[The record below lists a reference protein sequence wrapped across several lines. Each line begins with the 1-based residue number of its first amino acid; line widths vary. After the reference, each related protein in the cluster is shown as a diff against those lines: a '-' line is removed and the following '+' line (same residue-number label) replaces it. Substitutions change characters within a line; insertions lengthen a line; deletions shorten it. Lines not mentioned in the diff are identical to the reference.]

1 MLVSLN
7 SQPLPLRTFI
17 KISQHPSTPQVLD
30 EARISPHT
38 WKLVAEK
45 RPKQRNWLRF
55 TPIATMHDRV
65 SICMNGPVETRGAGL
80 LGQRY
85 QVTSKCLQQQT
96 LWVHDSA
103 PAAASHRFDAAVP
116 IALAESS
123 ISNLLWAETVEAAAF
138 VSRPTLPQEEQHCLS
153 PSC

>member
-1 MLVSLN
+1 MPMSLS

-17 KISQHPSTPQVLD
+17 KISQRPSTPPVLD

-55 TPIATMHDRV
+55 TPIAMMHDRV
-65 SICMNGPVETRGAGL
+65 SICMNGQVETRGAGL

-85 QVTSKCLQQQT
+85 QVTRKCLQQQT
-96 LWVHDSA
+96 LRVHDSA

-123 ISNLLWAETVEAAAF
+123 TSNLLWAETVEAAAF
-138 VSRPTLPQEEQHCLS
+138 VSRPTIPQEEQHCLS